1 MTVVAGG
8 RHAALPPAPDRPA
21 PARGRGPGRGG
32 PGHRVPWSTPSALRA
47 LLAGLVLLS
56 LAWGA
61 FGGWVADQH
70 ASAARTLTTVD
81 EPLSLDAQD
90 MYQSIADADATVTAA
105 LLASSQPGPVP
116 LARYSGDVGQAAA
129 DLSQIRA
136 GDSGTGADASLSAL
150 SNGLQAYAG
159 YVGEARTEYAMG
171 YPQTG
176 GSFVQV
182 ASEEAHLVLLPAA
195 RAVFDRE
202 NAARDAASSQATG
215 WPLAIAAFVLAA
227 ITGYVL
233 YRAQRWLTGRTN
245 RIVSPGLALASV
257 ALVVSVVW
265 LAAGLV
271 AARDDL
277 GRGIGNGSAPAQNL
291 ALASI
296 GVQQIRGDA
305 VLNVISRSGS
315 ASFADNFR
323 ATVKQVGPG
332 AGSWLGNAAAAQDGP
347 GDAAL
352 VAAAA
357 RDTTAWYAANQGV
370 YQLGSAARYADE
382 QNLVVGSGSGAT
394 TAGYNALEKDL
405 GAAIGADQ
413 SVFQSAASAGSRVL
427 GPLAWVVIAAA
438 LLMAACCGW
447 AVSRRLAEYR

>member
-1 MTVVAGG
+1 MTVVASG
-8 RHAALPPAPDRPA
+8 RHAPPPPAPAPPA
-21 PARGRGPGRGG
+21 PAAGRGRAR
-32 PGHRVPWSTPSALRA
+32 GHRAALSTPGALRA

-90 MYQSIADADATVTAA
+90 MYQSVADADATVTAA

-116 LARYSGDVGQAAA
+116 LARYQGDVGQAAA
-129 DLSQIRA
+129 DLSKIRA

-150 SNGLQAYAG
+150 SSGLQAYAG

-195 RAVFDRE
+195 SAIFARE

-215 WPLAIAAFVLAA
+215 WALAIAAFVLAA
-227 ITGYVL
+227 LTGYVL
-233 YRAQRWLTGRTN
+233 FRAQRWLTGRTN
-245 RIVSPGLALASV
+245 RVVSPGLALASV
-257 ALVVSVVW
+257 LLVVSVIW
-265 LAAGLV
+265 LAAGLA
-271 AARDDL
+271 AARSDL
-277 GRGIGNGSAPAQNL
+277 DRGIGNGSAPAQNL

-305 VLNVISRSGS
+305 VLSVISRSGS
-315 ASFADNFR
+315 ASFADNFQ

-332 AGSWLGNAAAAQDGP
+332 AGSWLGNAAAAQTGS
-347 GDAAL
+347 GNAGL

-357 RDTTAWYAANQGV
+357 RDATAWYAANQGV
-370 YQLGSAARYADE
+370 YKLGTAARYTDE
-382 QNLVVGSGSGAT
+382 QNLVVGSAPGGT

-405 GAAIGADQ
+405 GAAIKADQ
-413 SVFQSAASAGSRVL
+413 AVFQSAASAGSRVL
-427 GPLAWVVIAAA
+427 DPLAWVVIAAA

-447 AVSRRLAEYR
+447 AVSRRLSEYR